1 MIHLVQCV
9 RRRPDLS
16 PQEFRRKWREYGERI
31 GEVAEKLGGVRVTLH
46 TTLEV
51 EINRKLVAERGLA
64 APFDGVATI
73 AWKSGAGLLEATQAE
88 AALEQ
93 LQGFWQFQESFV
105 SLGESSF
112 FFVSEET
119 AYGLGG

>member
-1 MIHLVQCV
+1 M
-9 RRRPDLS
+9 
-16 PQEFRRKWREYGERI
+16 
-31 GEVAEKLGGVRVTLH
+31 
-46 TTLEV
+46 
-51 EINRKLVAERGLA
+51 
-64 APFDGVATI
+64 
-73 AWKSGAGLLEATQAE
+73 LEATQAE

-93 LQGFWQFQESFV
+93 LKGFWQFQESFV